1 MNRLHAVRWAGGLIF
16 AVALTVGAPSG
27 ASAQSAAD
35 QALLE
40 RVEAAIRSA
49 SDLPADS
56 IEVSVSDG
64 VVTLRGALVC
74 DGCGAGATPGGTAT
88 LEQNLG
94 AVVRAVP
101 GVEKVEFELEYG
113 RR

>member
-1 MNRLHAVRWAGGLIF
+1 M
-16 AVALTVGAPSG
+16 
-27 ASAQSAAD
+27 
-35 QALLE
+35 E

-56 IEVSVSDG
+56 IEVSVIGG
-64 VVTLRGALVC
+64 VVTLRGSLVC